1 MENPEVVQIQQQG
14 QEREIDLMKV
24 LKLFWKH
31 IKLVLILVLAGS
43 IIALAVTV
51 LFIKPKYSATIKLY
65 VNNKEAHESSQG
77 VSSSDLTAS
86 ASLVKTYIEM
96 IKTQSLMDMVRDKG
110 GYTLSNGTLLS
121 MITTGQLNQTQM
133 FYCTVE
139 TGDPNLSA
147 SIANT
152 LAICADEF
160 IEAKIQGSS
169 LEIIDYATVP
179 KSKSSPSIPKNTL
192 LGFAAGLAVAIIAIF
207 IMAVTDTKINNE
219 EDVKQVTLLPVI
231 GSISDFEQAGRGGY
245 YGYAYG
251 SRRSSS
257 SNSGNSGDT
266 AVSE

>member
-65 VNNKEAHESSQG
+65 VNNKENHESSTG
-77 VSSSDLTAS
+77 VQSGDINAS
-86 ASLVKTYIEM
+86 ISLVKTYIEM

-110 GYTLSNGTLLS
+110 GYTLSNGALLG

-133 FYCTVE
+133 FYCTVT

-160 IEAKIQGSS
+160 I
-169 LEIIDYATVP
+169 
-179 KSKSSPSIPKNTL
+179 
-192 LGFAAGLAVAIIAIF
+192 
-207 IMAVTDTKINNE
+207 
-219 EDVKQVTLLPVI
+219 
-231 GSISDFEQAGRGGY
+231 
-245 YGYAYG
+245 
-251 SRRSSS
+251 
-257 SNSGNSGDT
+257 
-266 AVSE
+266 